1 MEKIVVA
8 YPDNEKVTLEG
19 YILNKELHF
28 GQSLKRPTVIV
39 CAGGGY
45 QYRCDREAE
54 PIALAYA
61 ARGFTTFVLN
71 YSVKEEAHDFAPY
84 KELNWAIGYVR
95 DHAEELMVDENAI
108 ATCGFSAGGHLA
120 LAGGLV
126 CENKP
131 NYMILGYPAV
141 FAVPDAVIKQIGE
154 RMFGLANPSE
164 EDIKKIRLID
174 YINENSPAAFI
185 FGTAQDQFV
194 QDGPLQLALEYNKH
208 KLPYEI
214 HIYGHGPHGMA
225 LGTVASAD
233 GSSRNVNE
241 RYETWVDL
249 SVKWLMAMM
258 GTIELK
264 DVSTSK
270 LGIN

>member
-8 YPDNEKVTLEG
+8 YPNNEKVTMEG
-19 YILNKELHF
+19 YILNPELHF
-28 GQSLKRPTVIV
+28 GQSVNRPAIIV

-54 PIALAYA
+54 PIAMAYA
-61 ARGFTTFVLN
+61 AKGFNTFILN
-71 YSVKEEAHDFAPY
+71 YSVKEEAHDFAPF
-84 KELNWAIGYVR
+84 KELDWAIGYVR
-95 DHAEELMVDENAI
+95 EHADELHVNKEAI
-108 ATCGFSAGGHLA
+108 VTCGFSAGGHLA

-126 CENKP
+126 CENKA

-141 FAVPDAVIKQIGE
+141 FAVPDEVIKQIGA
-154 RMFGLANPSE
+154 RMFGLENPTE
-164 EDIKKIRLID
+164 EEIKKIRLID

-194 QDGPLQLALEYNKH
+194 QNGPLQLALEYNNH

-233 GSSRNVNE
+233 GSSRNVND

-249 SVKWLMAMM
+249 STKWLLTML
-258 GTIELK
+258 GGVELK

-270 LGIN
+270 LGA